1 MQALVLGGH
10 GDQMVSV
17 VSATT
22 VGGVPMSKLVGADR
36 IDELV
41 ERTAKGGGEVV
52 NLLGTS
58 AWYAPGAASAQMVN
72 AIMLDEKRVLPCTAY
87 LEGEYGIDGLY
98 MGVPVKLGADGV
110 EEIVE
115 LELTEEEQT
124 MLNESADAVREVV
137 GVLTLVAMD
146 LGLKGRTALV
156 CGASS
161 GLGLATA
168 ESLAA
173 EGANV
178 TMFARRRDMLE
189 READRIGALAVRGDV
204 KNPRDLSAAVD
215 QTVAAFDGLDIL
227 VWNGGGPPPGTA
239 ADMNAAALEEAVEL
253 LLVPPVRL
261 VHLCLPHLERSP
273 AGRILFFTSIAV
285 KEPAA
290 HLALTNALR
299 PGLTGWAKALAR
311 DLGPRGITVNCV
323 APGRIDTDRLA
334 QLYPEGPTDS
344 ELAEIPVGRWGTP
357 QEFGDV
363 ACFLASDRARYVTG
377 TTVLVDGGL
386 SRGLL

>member
-1 MQALVLGGH
+1 
-10 GDQMVSV
+10 
-17 VSATT
+17 
-22 VGGVPMSKLVGADR
+22 
-36 IDELV
+36 
-41 ERTAKGGGEVV
+41 
-52 NLLGTS
+52 
-58 AWYAPGAASAQMVN
+58 
-72 AIMLDEKRVLPCTAY
+72 
-87 LEGEYGIDGLY
+87 
-98 MGVPVKLGADGV
+98 
-110 EEIVE
+110 
-115 LELTEEEQT
+115 
-124 MLNESADAVREVV
+124 
-137 GVLTLVAMD
+137 MD

-178 TMFARRRDMLE
+178 TMFARRRDLLE

-215 QTVAAFDGLDIL
+215 KTVAAFDGLDIL

-239 ADMNAAALEEAVEL
+239 AEMNATALEEAVEL

-261 VHLCLPHLERSP
+261 VELCLPHLERSP

-290 HLALTNALR
+290 HLALTNAVR
-299 PGLTGWAKALAR
+299 PGLTGWAKSLAR
-311 DLGPRGITVNCV
+311 ELGPRGITVNCV

-386 SRGLL
+386 SRGLF